1 MLHHSVAGK
10 PLASVPV
17 AGLVASSAPYTAR
30 PGTGKAGGIGLVG
43 SSERARGTRRDLSGV
58 LVGWRRLDRALSR
71 RSISASGGVVVAATA
86 GAADRASGGEMDSA
100 ERPVKMTLHRP
111 ESRPPQSRPSSHR
124 ALSPI
129 APSPPSRPL
138 PNCALSPFAPSPQL
152 RALPIRALPHRAL
165 PNRAPSC
172 LPPPPSSPVVE
183 HVALFNMPADMAE
196 ESEGDML
203 SHLYSLQ
210 YHYPHL
216 LAISLGRIQPTKR
229 PVGFSHALFARFPSR
244 QALDG
249 FLALPALAAAM
260 EQFVTPSCTDTLSLS
275 YEAQVE
281 ADIESVFRR
290 GDAYERGV
298 DHVVLLRAKPAAEA
312 DKQSAMV
319 AALAALPLVMEPH
332 ILVQLTAGA
341 NFAVDTA
348 KGFTHGLV
356 ARFPSEAALD
366 AYNKHPSHRQVLQQH
381 VLPLSEAIL
390 AVDFHVDPVG
400 REEKI

>member
-1 MLHHSVAGK
+1 MQL
-10 PLASVPV
+10 PE
-17 AGLVASSAPYTAR
+17 APSPR
-30 PGTGKAGGIGLVG
+30 V
-43 SSERARGTRRDLSGV
+43 S
-58 LVGWRRLDRALSR
+58 ALSIAPFFPIAP
-71 RSISASGGVVVAATA
+71 S
-86 GAADRASGGEMDSA
+86 
-100 ERPVKMTLHRP
+100 
-111 ESRPPQSRPSSHR
+111 PQSRPLPNR

-129 APSPPSRPL
+129 APSPQSRPL
-138 PNCALSPFAPSPQL
+138 PHIAPFPSL
-152 RALPIRALPHRAL
+152 R
-165 PNRAPSC
+165 
-172 LPPPPSSPVVE
+172 LPPSRPPSSSAVVE
-183 HVALFNMPADMAE
+183 HVALFSMPPDMAE

-216 LAISLGRIQPTKR
+216 LAISLGRIVAKR

-244 QALDG
+244 RALDG
-249 FLALPALAAAM
+249 FLALPALATAM

-298 DHVVLLRAKPAAEA
+298 EHVVLLRAKPAVEAE
-312 DKQSAMV
+312 KQSAMV
-319 AALAALPLVMEPH
+319 EALAALPQAMDAH

-356 ARFPSEAALD
+356 ARFPSEEALD
-366 AYNKHPSHRQVLQQH
+366 AYNKHPSHRQVLRQH
-381 VLPLSEAIL
+381 VLPLSESIL

-400 REEKI
+400 REKV

>member
-100 ERPVKMTLHRP
+100 ERPVKMT
-111 ESRPPQSRPSSHR
+111 
-124 ALSPI
+124 
-129 APSPPSRPL
+129 
-138 PNCALSPFAPSPQL
+138 
-152 RALPIRALPHRAL
+152 
-165 PNRAPSC
+165 
-172 LPPPPSSPVVE
+172 PVVE